1 MPDVLRQE
9 FLGVTAVLAS
19 RPMRELYDLVG
30 RVASTNASVL
40 VTGESGSGKELVARA
55 IHQLSPRANKPWVDI
70 SCASLPEHLVE
81 SELFGYEKGAFSGA
95 LNPKPGLFELA
106 HQGTIFLD
114 EIGELEPRMQVK
126 LLRVLDG
133 SGYFRLGGTRK
144 IASDVRVVAATNR
157 PLQQEVASGRFREE
171 LFHRL
176 SQFEI
181 RVPPL
186 RARREDIPVLAEY
199 FLQGQGRTL
208 PLTPEAVIKLQG
220 HLWPGNV
227 RELRNVITRAA
238 VMCSGEMIES
248 GDIDLPVNGTASHA
262 GSPAG
267 GAEFRLR
274 ETLSLDDLERQTIF
288 EALQRTQGHHG
299 QAASLLGISIRTL
312 SRKLKSYEMDKQH
325 VAQLA

>member
-1 MPDVLRQE
+1 
-9 FLGVTAVLAS
+9 
-19 RPMRELYDLVG
+19 MRDLYDLVS
-30 RVASTNASVL
+30 RVALTNASVL

-55 IHQLSPRANKPWVDI
+55 IHQMSGRSNKPWVDI

-95 LNPKPGLFELA
+95 LGSKPGLFELA

-144 IASDVRVVAATNR
+144 IVSDVRVVAATNR
-157 PLQQEVASGRFREE
+157 PLTQEVAGGRFREE

-186 RARREDIPVLAEY
+186 RARREDVPALAEY
-199 FLQGQGRTL
+199 FLAGQGSSRTF
-208 PLTPEAVIKLQG
+208 TPEAIQKLQSYA
-220 HLWPGNV
+220 WPGNV
-227 RELRNVITRAA
+227 RELRNVVTRAV
-238 VMCSGEMIES
+238 VMCLGDQIEARDIELPSGAALTNS
-248 GDIDLPVNGTASHA
+248 A
-262 GSPAG
+262 GPA
-267 GAEFRLR
+267 ELR
-274 ETLSLDDLERQTIF
+274 SRDSLSLDDLERQTIL
-288 EALQRTQGHHG
+288 EALERTRGHHG

-312 SRKLKSYEMDKQH
+312 SRKLKSYETDKHH
-325 VAQLA
+325 VAQPA